1 MLKLRNIYDM
11 TNRTV
16 KQTTIGKLVLALSIV
31 GVLTISFANIA
42 EEILEGETLA
52 KDEAVLFR
60 LNNISTPLLDT
71 WVPYITDLG
80 GPAFVIAAALLL
92 GGVYFKRK
100 KWNAVVQIGFG
111 LGGVGLLSV
120 ILKLIFERDRPQLWQ
135 WLIHASNY
143 SFPSG
148 HAALSSA
155 LALTVILLAWHT
167 KYRVLTITLGVL
179 YVFVI
184 GLTRLYLG
192 VHYPTDILAGWCLGF
207 GWVLLVATLLG
218 LFGWPGR
225 KAATN

>member
-1 MLKLRNIYDM
+1 MRNH
-11 TNRTV
+11 TV
-16 KQTTIGKLVLALSIV
+16 KQTTIGRLVLALSIV
-31 GVLTISFANIA
+31 GVLAVTFVTIA
-42 EEILEGETLA
+42 EEVFEGEALA
-52 KDEAVLFR
+52 GDEAVLFR

-80 GPAFVIAAALLL
+80 GPAFVIVVALLL
-92 GGVYFKRK
+92 GGLYVKRK

-111 LGGVGLLSV
+111 IGGVGLLSV

-167 KYRVLTITLGVL
+167 KYRVLMIVVGVA
-179 YVFVI
+179 YVLVI
-184 GLTRLYLG
+184 GFTRLYLG

-207 GWVLLVATLLG
+207 AWVLLVATLLG

-225 KAATN
+225 KKLLRIKQ